1 MGRKPR
7 RKPQHLAAKLLAIRS
22 GLGISQFQMAR
33 LLDSNLPHT
42 RLSEY
47 ESGRREPN
55 LLLVLRYARAAK
67 VPVENLIDD
76 ELDLRLD

>member
-1 MGRKPR
+1 MGRKAR
-7 RKPQHLAAKLLAIRS
+7 RKPQRLAVKLLAIRS
-22 GLGISQFQMAR
+22 SLGISQFNMAK

-55 LLLVLRYARAAK
+55 LLLLLSYARVAK

-76 ELDLRLD
+76 TLDLPL